1 MTITYPDQ
9 SMSVAGHAL
18 SLSLDRGAL
27 IDLQPPT
34 GGVQIEVDSGKLW
47 VTQEGDFSDH
57 LIGPGESFHV
67 SGHGLL
73 VLQALSCSD
82 FRLARAS

>member
-1 MTITYPDQ
+1 MTITYPND
-9 SMSVAGHAL
+9 SL
-18 SLSLDRGAL
+18 SLSLDQGGL
-27 IDLQPPT
+27 IDLQPPV

-57 LIGPGESFHV
+57 LVGPGESFRV
-67 SGHGLL
+67 NGHGLI

-82 FRLARAS
+82 FRLARAG

>member
-1 MTITYPDQ
+1 MTIMTTASHP
-9 SMSVAGHAL
+9 L
-18 SLSLDRGAL
+18 SLSLDQGAL

-34 GGVQIEVDSGKLW
+34 EGVKIEVHSGKLW

-57 LIGPGESFHV
+57 LIGPGESFRV
-67 SGHGLL
+67 NGHGLI
-73 VLQALSCSD
+73 VLQALSCAD